1 MTKVPV
7 TLFTIPGCPFCEAG
21 RVFLRSR
28 GVDFLDRDVSS
39 NIDALQDM
47 LFLLGRAEVP
57 ALYSGY
63 MAATGFDE
71 AQWNDVLDQR
81 REIEKQDPFVLPR
94 ELGPDPFEN
103 KP

>member
-1 MTKVPV
+1 MNKVPV
-7 TLFTIPGCPFCEAG
+7 TLFTIPDCPFCEAG
-21 RVFLRSR
+21 RVFLRGQ

-39 NIDALQDM
+39 DINALQDM

-63 MAATGFDE
+63 MGATGFDE
-71 AQWNDVLDQR
+71 AQWLDILAHR
-81 REIEKQDPFVLPR
+81 LEIEKEDPFVLPP
-94 ELGPDPFEN
+94 ELGPDPFES